1 MKKKEDLSL
10 YIHIPFC
17 RTRCGYC
24 DFITFAGR
32 ESAIPAYLEAVKKEI
47 IHFARHL
54 REKYFLKTIY
64 FGGGTPSLIPAKE
77 IGNLIGIIKSVFEA
91 NDRIMEVSLEANPNG
106 LTKEYLRKIRDSGIN
121 RLSIGMQSAVSE
133 ELKVLDRCHTL
144 DDVIVS
150 VNFARESGLNN
161 LNLDLMYAF
170 PYQTLPSLIDSINQ
184 AIYLQPEHL
193 SVYGLLYHDGTPLQN
208 KIENGLVDPVDEDL
222 AGDMYAWL
230 IEKLP
235 QYGYGQYEISN
246 WAHDQKYYCQHNLA
260 YWRNATYLGIG
271 TGAHSHIGNYRWNN
285 VMDIQS
291 YIDGVPQ
298 SQHNAY
304 FLTASQNMIRLAKS
318 DKIKET
324 LMMGLRLTQEGVS
337 LEKFKAR
344 FDDDLM
350 VLYGDEI
357 IRLQDQDLV
366 EIKVIEGEKRIRL
379 TKRGYMLGN
388 QVFMAFL

>member
-1 MKKKEDLSL
+1 MRKKEDLSL

-17 RTRCGYC
+17 RIRCGYC
-24 DFITFAGR
+24 DFNTFAGR
-32 ESAIPAYLEAVKKEI
+32 ESIIPAYLEAMKKEI
-47 IHFARHL
+47 IHFARYL
-54 REKYFLKTIY
+54 GEKYRLKTMY

-77 IGNLIGIIKSVFEA
+77 IGFLIGIIKSVFEV
-91 NDRIMEVSLEANPNG
+91 DEREMEVSLEANPNG
-106 LTKEYLRKIRDSGIN
+106 LTNEYLGKINDSGIN

-144 DDVIVS
+144 DDVVLS
-150 VNFARESGLNN
+150 VKFARESGLNN
-161 LNLDLMYAF
+161 LNLDLMYAI
-170 PYQTLPSLIDSINQ
+170 PYQTLPSLMDSINK

-193 SVYGLLYHDGTPLQN
+193 SVYGLLLHSGTPLQS
-208 KIENGLVDPVDEDL
+208 KIEKGLVDPVDEDL

-246 WAHDQKYYCQHNLA
+246 WACGQNYYCQHNLA
-260 YWRNATYLGIG
+260 YWHNAPYLGIG
-271 TGAHSHIGNYRWNN
+271 AGAHSHIGDYRWNN
-285 VMDIQS
+285 MMDIQL

-298 SQHNAY
+298 SQHDAY
-304 FLTASQNMIRLAKS
+304 FLTANQNMIKLTKS

-324 LMMGLRLTQEGVS
+324 LMMGLRLTREGVS

-350 VLYGDEI
+350 VLYRDEI

-366 EIKVIEGEKRIRL
+366 EIKVVEGETRIRL